1 MTWQEKLSTILRS
14 EDNCR
19 WVRDRL
25 LDLQVSE
32 DNTSEGSSS

>member
-1 MTWQEKLSTILRS
+1 MSSQEKLTIILRS

-25 LDLQVSE
+25 LELEMEESC
-32 DNTSEGSSS
+32 SLLP